1 MRQRVVITGMGAL
14 CSAGA
19 DSKAF
24 ANAVLAG
31 TPSFSP
37 INRPYLSHFRASH
50 AGIIREFNIRSFVN
64 DPCVGRLDRFV
75 HFAAAAAKEALAQA
89 GIAPAVLSRRMG
101 LVFATCSGPM
111 QSIERHYG
119 RILSGDISLTKEE
132 LFALRYYSG
141 AKALANIFGIG
152 GPSATVVTACSAS
165 TAAIGFAADLI
176 RLGILDVA
184 LAGGSDTFSE
194 TTLAG
199 FDGLKATCAGICA
212 PFSKPVGL
220 NLGEGAGFCV
230 LENLTHAQSRT
241 CGIFAE
247 VMGFGLSNDAYH
259 CTAPDPSGAGQALSM
274 ERALRDAGVSPSS
287 IAYINAHGTGTE
299 ANDKAETKA
308 IRKVFG
314 EHAAAV
320 PVSST
325 KSVIGHCLG
334 AAGSLE
340 SVAGI
345 LAMAKGYYPPTAN
358 FSGRRDGCTLDYVP
372 KAGRRVE
379 RKGPMLKN
387 NFAFGGNNASIVI
400 NPGFDPGYSPP
411 QNGAD
416 EPVVI
421 TGIGIVSPAGLGHR
435 QLIDAVSSRK
445 DVLTTVTCSGVPQIR
460 LGMVPAFDMAGI
472 DRRIEVRSMD
482 KSSVYATAA
491 ARQALHHA
499 GSPDRLAARGDV
511 GLFLHLSTGPSWA
524 ESEHIGALLSKKFRI
539 NQVAAFPYIVPN
551 SVAGNICKALRLTG
565 HNTTISF
572 GPGAGLMGLGF
583 SMAALKNGHAKAI
596 VSLSV
601 DELSERIIT
610 DLHSAGQIYS
620 GVSARGEGA
629 CAVMLETA
637 THAKNRS
644 AKTLGRLC
652 SVEYSTETG
661 DCMNPDAATRV
672 LEETIK
678 SALEKAGVGSADIGA
693 VCCNSGNPRETEAI
707 PSVIGKRDDC
717 IIDVSPILGF
727 AEATAPLFSLA
738 FALLDS
744 SLRTWHDN
752 KYILLVFSSSHG
764 VNCAVVIQKG
774 E

>member
-19 DSKAF
+19 DCKAF
-24 ANAVLAG
+24 AEAVLRGA
-31 TPSFSP
+31 PSFSP
-37 INRPYLSHFRASH
+37 INRPHLSHFRATH
-50 AGIIREFNIRSFVN
+50 AGIIRQFDDEKLVPNARVRS
-64 DPCVGRLDRFV
+64 LDRFV
-75 HFAAAAAKEALAQA
+75 LFAAAAGREALSLA
-89 GIAPAVLSRRMG
+89 GINPRALSRRMG

-119 RILSGDISLTKEE
+119 RILSGDLSLTKEE
-132 LFALRYYSG
+132 LFALRYYCG
-141 AKALANIFGIG
+141 AKALANLFGIG

-199 FDGLKATCAGICA
+199 FDGLKATCEGICA

-230 LENLTHAQSRT
+230 LESLTHAQSRAA
-241 CGIFAE
+241 GILAE

-287 IAYINAHGTGTE
+287 ITYINAHGTGTE

-325 KSVIGHCLG
+325 KSIIGHCLG

-358 FSGRRDGCTLDYVP
+358 FSERRDGCTLDYVP

-379 RKGPMLKN
+379 RNGPMLKN

-400 NPGFDPGYSPP
+400 NPRLDPAYSPP
-411 QNGAD
+411 ENGAD
-416 EPVVI
+416 EPVMI
-421 TGIGIVSPAGLGHR
+421 TGIGIVSAAGLGHGK
-435 QLIDAVSSRK
+435 LIDAVSSGK
-445 DVLTTVTCSGVPQIR
+445 DMLSPVICSGMPPVR
-460 LGMVPAFDMAGI
+460 LGMVPAFDMAAI
-472 DRRIEVRSMD
+472 DRRVDVRNMD

-491 ARQALHHA
+491 ARLALHHS
-499 GSPDRLAARGDV
+499 GSPDRLAGRGDV
-511 GLFLHLSTGPSWA
+511 GLFLHLSAGPSWA
-524 ESEHIGALLSKKFRI
+524 ESEHIGSLLSKEFRI

-583 SMAALKNGHAKAI
+583 SMAALKSGHAKAI

-610 DLHSAGQIYS
+610 DLHMTGLISS
-620 GVSARGEGA
+620 GAPSRGEGA
-629 CAVMLETA
+629 CAVMLEAA
-637 THAKNRS
+637 THAKSRS
-644 AKTLGRLC
+644 AKILGQLC
-652 SVEYSTETG
+652 SIEYSTETG
-661 DCMNPDAATRV
+661 DCMQPDATTRV
-672 LEETIK
+672 LEDTIK

-693 VCCNSGNPRETEAI
+693 VCCNRGNPRETGAI
-707 PSVIGKRDDC
+707 LAVIGKRDDC
-717 IIDVSPILGF
+717 IIDVSPMLGF
-727 AEATAPLFSLA
+727 AEATAPLFTLA
-738 FALLDS
+738 YALLDS

-752 KYILLVFSSSHG
+752 KYIFVVFSSSHG

>member
-1 MRQRVVITGMGAL
+1 VRQRVVITGMGAI

-19 DSKAF
+19 GCKAF
-24 ANAVLAG
+24 AEAVLRG

-37 INRPYLSHFRASH
+37 IGRPHLSHFRASH
-50 AGIIREFNIRSFVN
+50 AGIIKEFDWQRYVT
-64 DPCVGRLDRFV
+64 DPCVLDLDRFV
-75 HFAAAAAKEALAQA
+75 HLAAAAAGEALLQA
-89 GIAPAVLSRRMG
+89 GIIPPALSRKMG

-119 RILSGDISLTKEE
+119 RILSGDMSLTKEE
-132 LFALRYYSG
+132 LFALRYYCG
-141 AKALANIFGIG
+141 AKALAHCFGIG

-176 RLGILDVA
+176 RLGIIDVA

-199 FDGLKATCAGICA
+199 FDGLKATCVGTCA

-230 LENLTHAQSRT
+230 LESLAHAQARRA
-241 CGIFAE
+241 GIFAE
-247 VMGFGLSNDAYH
+247 VMGFGLSNDAHH

-274 ERALRDAGVSPSS
+274 ERALHDAGASPSS

-325 KSVIGHCLG
+325 KSIIGHCLG

-340 SVAGI
+340 TVAGI

-358 FSGRRDGCTLDYVP
+358 FSVPRDGCTLDYVP
-372 KAGRRVE
+372 KAGRRVGRE
-379 RKGPMLKN
+379 GPMLKN
-387 NFAFGGNNASIVI
+387 NFAFGGNNASIVV
-400 NPGFDPGYSPP
+400 NPRLDPAYTPP

-416 EPVVI
+416 DTVVI
-421 TGIGIVSPAGLGHR
+421 TGIGMVSPAGLGGR
-435 QLIDAVSSRK
+435 QLVEAVTSKK
-445 DVLTTVTCSGVPQIR
+445 DMLTLVTCAGLLPLR
-460 LGMVPAFDMAGI
+460 LGMVPAFDMASV
-472 DRRIEVRSMD
+472 DRRVDVRNMD
-482 KSSVYATAA
+482 RSSVFATAA
-491 ARQALHHA
+491 TRLALLHA
-499 GSPDRLAARGDV
+499 GGPDRLAGRGDV
-511 GLFLHLSTGPSWA
+511 GLFLHLSAGPSWA
-524 ESEHIGALLSKKFRI
+524 ESEHIGSLLSKKFRI

-583 SMAALKNGHAKAI
+583 SMAALKCGHAKAL

-601 DELSERIIT
+601 DELSEKIIT
-610 DLHSAGQIYS
+610 DSYMAGLMSS
-620 GVSARGEGA
+620 GAPARGEGA

-637 THAKNRS
+637 THATGRKARI
-644 AKTLGRLC
+644 LGRLC

-661 DCMNPDAATRV
+661 ECMKPDATTRV
-672 LEETIK
+672 LEDTIK
-678 SALEKAGVGSADIGA
+678 SALEKAGIGNADIGA
-693 VCCNSGNPRETEAI
+693 VCCNRDNPRETGA
-707 PSVIGKRDDC
+707 VWAVTGKRDDL
-717 IIDVSPILGF
+717 IIDVSPVLGF

-738 FALLDS
+738 CVLLDS
-744 SLRTWHDN
+744 SLRTWRDK

-764 VNCAVVIQKG
+764 VNCAAILQKG

>member
-1 MRQRVVITGMGAL
+1 MRQRVVITGMGAI

-19 DSKAF
+19 NCKEF
-24 ANAVLAG
+24 AEAVLRG

-37 INRPYLSHFRASH
+37 IQRPHLSHFRASH
-50 AGIIREFNIRSFVN
+50 AGIIKEFDGQTHVA
-64 DPCVGRLDRFV
+64 DPCVRKLDRFV
-75 HFAAAAAKEALAQA
+75 HLAAAAGREALLQA
-89 GIAPAVLSRRMG
+89 GIVPEKLSRKMG

-111 QSIERHYG
+111 QSIERHYA
-119 RILSGDISLTKEE
+119 RVLSGDLSITKEE
-132 LFALRYYSG
+132 LFALRYYCG
-141 AKALANIFGIG
+141 AKALAHCFGIG

-199 FDGLKATCAGICA
+199 FDGLKATCEGTCA

-230 LENLTHAQSRT
+230 LESLTHAQSRAAE
-241 CGIFAE
+241 IFAE

-274 ERALRDAGVSPSS
+274 ERALRDAGISPSS

-314 EHAAAV
+314 ERAAAT

-325 KSVIGHCLG
+325 KSIIGHCLG

-345 LAMAKGYYPPTAN
+345 MAMARGYYPPTAN
-358 FSGRRDGCTLDYVP
+358 FSERRDGCTLDYVP
-372 KAGRRVE
+372 TAGRRVE
-379 RKGPMLKN
+379 RDGPMLKN

-400 NPGFDPGYSPP
+400 NPRLDPAYSPP

-416 EPVVI
+416 DAVLI
-421 TGIGIVSPAGLGHR
+421 TGIGIVSPAGLGHEH
-435 QLIDAVSSRK
+435 LIDAVSSGK
-445 DVLTTVTCSGVPQIR
+445 DALTTVTCSGVPPVR
-460 LGMVPAFDMAGI
+460 LGMVPAFDMATV
-472 DRRIEVRSMD
+472 DRRVDVRNMD
-482 KSSVYATAA
+482 RSSRYATAA
-491 ARQALHHA
+491 ARLALHHA
-499 GSPDRLAARGDV
+499 GSPDRLPGRGDV
-511 GLFLHLSTGPSWA
+511 GLFLHLSAGPSWA
-524 ESEHIGALLSKKFRI
+524 ESEHIRSLLSKKFRI

-583 SMAALKNGHAKAI
+583 SMAALKSAHAKALL
-596 VSLSV
+596 SLSV
-601 DELSERIIT
+601 DEMSERIIT
-610 DLHSAGQIYS
+610 DLYMAGLMSS
-620 GVSARGEGA
+620 GAPLRGEGA

-637 THAKNRS
+637 SYAKSRS
-644 AKTLGRLC
+644 ARIVGRLC
-652 SVEYSTETG
+652 SAEYSTETG
-661 DCMNPDAATRV
+661 DCMQPDTTARV
-672 LEETIK
+672 LEDTMK
-678 SALEKAGVGSADIGA
+678 SALEKAGVGSADIGV
-693 VCCNSGNPRETEAI
+693 VCCNRGNVRETEAVHA
-707 PSVIGKRDDC
+707 VIGKRDDC
-717 IIDVSPILGF
+717 IIDVSPVLGF
-727 AEATAPLFSLA
+727 AEATAPLFTLA
-738 FALLDS
+738 YALLDS
-744 SLRTWHDN
+744 SLRTWRDK